1 MSGGV
6 IIGFKKRIIHPLFS
20 VNYVTQ
26 ILWLA
31 LAIAEVY
38 ELCIS
43 KVGSVCNCPARH
55 RSDTSPNRPSCLHSL
70 GSVECADTW
79 RVRCQSPKSAMTLRH
94 YKCDVTSLLDRATCF
109 GVVMGGERER
119 GATEGTPCQI

>member
-1 MSGGV
+1 MCLSPATVAYYGGRWD
-6 IIGFKKRIIHPLFS
+6 KRCLPKQDRHPIEPPKLD
-20 VNYVTQ
+20 
-26 ILWLA
+26 IDG
-31 LAIAEVY
+31 IDP
-38 ELCIS
+38 S
-43 KVGSVCNCPARH
+43 KGS
-55 RSDTSPNRPSCLHSL
+55 SCLHSL

-79 RVRCQSPKSAMTLRH
+79 RIRCQSPKSAMTLRH

>member
-55 RSDTSPNRPSCLHSL
+55 RSDTSPNRPSCLHSAA
-70 GSVECADTW
+70 SVERADTW
-79 RVRCQSPKSAMTLRH
+79 PIRGQPPKWPISALSHT
-94 YKCDVTSLLDRATCF
+94 CDATSLLDNLSVNR
-109 GVVMGGERER
+109 VIVGGERER
-119 GATEGTPCQI
+119 GANERIQ